1 MEPDVDRRKSKKR
14 LKACGNALPTDHQA
28 AILLLEPGKC
38 ALSLQSWDG
47 FFDRSAPGLCSL
59 PDALQDLRPD
69 TPLPE
74 LLPQRLRILP
84 LLRRDP
90 FETFV
95 GVTAFA
101 RVHLDSSKQRHHLS
115 TRIPLGWRD
124 AVRQGHAAPLGAAVD
139 EDPLAFP
146 PGRAAHAATLPR
158 GQKRHRR
165 RHTPH
170 ASSRVPQPSPA
181 SALASRPAGPP
192 PATTATSD
200 ASRASTPMAAHAG
213 HRTSG
218 SR

>member
-1 MEPDVDRRKSKKR
+1 MDRRKSKKR

-146 PGRAAHAATLPR
+146 PGAPPPFPGGKSAIDGAILPMHHPAFLSHPQHPRLHR
-158 GQKRHRR
+158 GQR
-165 RHTPH
+165 
-170 ASSRVPQPSPA
+170 
-181 SALASRPAGPP
+181 ALRLPPLP
-192 PATTATSD
+192 PAMR
-200 ASRASTPMAAHAG
+200 RALRRPWRPTRDIAPAAAG
-213 HRTSG
+213 D
-218 SR
+218 